1 MADKFRERELSEEA
15 KFKLDEE
22 RRFKAEARRDK
33 LLGLWAAVK
42 MGMGDA
48 EAKAFAREVVIS
60 DLEEPGDRDVVGRV
74 LREFAARGSEV
85 SEDEVRAE
93 MGRLY
98 AVAVEQ
104 FAGEYPEPLGPDHGR
119 VGD

>member
-1 MADKFRERELSEEA
+1 MKDKFEERELSEEA

-33 LLGLWAAVK
+33 LLGLWAARR

-48 EAKAFAREVVIS
+48 EAEAFAREVVVS
-60 DLEEPGDRDVVGRV
+60 NLEEPGDRDVVGRV
-74 LREFAARGSEV
+74 LREFAARGSQV
-85 SEDEVRAE
+85 GEDEVRAE

-98 AVAVEQ
+98 ALVLEQ
-104 FAGEYPEPLGPDHGR
+104 LAAEYPEPLGPDHGR